1 MFNTTLYYPWID
13 IHNDS
18 WVKTAILYWDN
29 INTIVPHGLTSPYNS
44 EVATILEQ
52 ENILRPFRVAP
63 SSREVTE
70 ASDIAMQYFST
81 PEGMKILTSND
92 EYSRMHPSKLSY
104 QLKQTLGLD
113 RGQVHSNK
121 MSHKLME
128 VIGSARV
135 DDNGF
140 VDVNSKF
147 SAYYMSALANRV
159 AKHNNLS
166 TVADSQI
173 YNQFN
178 TKLTIDG
185 YTPNNDRTYI
195 KCPNCQEVFDK
206 FTQETIKNTGEC
218 PSCRSNI
225 YYFLN
230 NEHDRFRPYR
240 AEPRHLVDGM
250 LAELVIESI
259 YIPNSVP
266 IDKILKFRSDYS
278 EELSSFRGAL
288 REITQSVLNNGEVD
302 DIRALKQ
309 QVSVAYKDGVKPK
322 IKSLKSQLK
331 GAKVNYILSDFTI
344 SGMASI
350 LGTTLASSG
359 IGTTAL
365 LAGAG
370 VSIGIRSLMYM
381 QEQEN
386 LRSNPYSYVL
396 SMERKLR

>member
-13 IHNDS
+13 IHDDS

-29 INTIVPHGLTSPYNS
+29 INTIVPNGLRSPYNS
-44 EVATILEQ
+44 KVATILEQ
-52 ENILRPFRVAP
+52 ENILRPFRVTP

-81 PEGMKILTSND
+81 PEGMKILTSGD
-92 EYSRMHPSKLSY
+92 EYSRIHPSKLSY
-104 QLKQTLGLD
+104 QLQQTLGLN
-113 RGQVHSNK
+113 RGQVHTNK

-128 VIGSARV
+128 IIGSARV
-135 DDNGF
+135 DNDGF
-140 VDVNSKF
+140 VDVDSKF

-159 AKHNNLS
+159 AKYNNLS

-178 TKLTIDG
+178 TKLTIEG
-185 YTPNNDRTYI
+185 YTPYSDRTYI
-195 KCPNCQEVFDK
+195 KCPHCKEVFDK

-218 PSCRSNI
+218 PCCGENI
-225 YYFLN
+225 FYFLN
-230 NEHDRFRPYR
+230 NRDDRFRPFR
-240 AEPRHLVDGM
+240 ADPRHLVDGM

-259 YIPNSVP
+259 YIPNSVS
-266 IDKILKFRSDYS
+266 IDKVLKFRSDYS
-278 EELSSFRGAL
+278 DELSSFRGAL
-288 REITQSVLNNGEVD
+288 REITQSVLNYGEVD

-309 QVSVAYKDGVKPK
+309 QVGVAYKDEVKPK

-331 GAKVNYILSDFTI
+331 GAKINYILSDFTI

-350 LGTTLASSG
+350 LATTLTSG

-370 VSIGIRSLMYM
+370 VSIGVRSLMYM

-386 LRSNPYSYVL
+386 LRTNPYSYVL
-396 SMERKLR
+396 SMERRLK